1 MNYKIVTDSTCEL
14 TADLVKQLDIHIL
27 PVIVTLGDKQFLDN
41 VDITSKQVFEDM
53 KRGEIYKTSQIPL
66 NTYIDV
72 FSHYAKENI
81 PVINVVMSSGISS
94 SYETSVIAVNMVKEE
109 YKDARIY
116 TVDSK
121 CCSVEMGIAVKYM
134 AMAAQNGKSY
144 EEILKVLEFCK
155 TNTGVLFTVS
165 DLKYLSRGGR
175 LSKASAFIGNVLNI
189 KPILSVTEDGRLEVI
204 DKVRSSKKVFQ
215 YIVDKVRSDI
225 PKEELEKAEM
235 IISYA
240 DNEEIAIG
248 MKQEIVNSVGME
260 RDKVS
265 LQDIGPCIGVH
276 TGPDSLYVFYLKRH
290 LPLEMYS

>member
-53 KRGEIYKTSQIPL
+53 KKGEIYKTSQIPL

-81 PVINVVMSSGISS
+81 PLINVVMSSGISS
-94 SYETSVIAVNMVKEE
+94 SYETSKIAVNMVKEE

-116 TVDSK
+116 TIDSK

-175 LSKASAFIGNVLNI
+175 LSKASAFIGNMLNI

-225 PKEELEKAEM
+225 PNEELEKAEM

>member
-14 TADLVKQLDIHIL
+14 TADLVKQLDIHVL

-53 KRGEIYKTSQIPL
+53 KKGEIYKTSQIPL

-175 LSKASAFIGNVLNI
+175 LSKASAFIGNMLNI

-260 RDKVS
+260 RDKIS

>member
-14 TADLVKQLDIHIL
+14 TADLVKQLDIHVL

-53 KRGEIYKTSQIPL
+53 KKGEIYKTSQIPL

-134 AMAAQNGKSY
+134 AMAAQNRKSY
-144 EEILKVLEFCK
+144 EEILKILEFCK

-175 LSKASAFIGNVLNI
+175 LSKASAFIGNMLNI

-225 PKEELEKAEM
+225 PNEELEKAEM

-260 RDKVS
+260 KDKIS

>member
-53 KRGEIYKTSQIPL
+53 KKGEIYKTSQIPL

-109 YKDARIY
+109 YKDAIIY

-175 LSKASAFIGNVLNI
+175 LSKASAFIGNMLNI

>member
-14 TADLVKQLDIHIL
+14 TADLVRQLDIHIL

-53 KRGEIYKTSQIPL
+53 KKGEIYKTSQIPL

-109 YKDARIY
+109 YKDAIIY

-260 RDKVS
+260 RDKIS

>member
-14 TADLVKQLDIHIL
+14 TADLVKQLDIHVL

-53 KRGEIYKTSQIPL
+53 KKGEIYKTSQIPL

-175 LSKASAFIGNVLNI
+175 LSKASAFIGNMLNI

-225 PKEELEKAEM
+225 PNEELEKAEM

-260 RDKVS
+260 RDKVI

>member
-53 KRGEIYKTSQIPL
+53 KKGEIYKTSQIPL

-81 PVINVVMSSGISS
+81 PLINVVMSSGISS
-94 SYETSVIAVNMVKEE
+94 SYETSKIAVNMVKEE

-175 LSKASAFIGNVLNI
+175 LSKASAFIGNMLNI

-225 PKEELEKAEM
+225 PNEELEKAEM

-248 MKQEIVNSVGME
+248 MKQEIVNSIGME
-260 RDKVS
+260 RDKIS

>member
-53 KRGEIYKTSQIPL
+53 KKGEIYKTSQIPL

-121 CCSVEMGIAVKYM
+121 CCCVEMGIAVKYM

-175 LSKASAFIGNVLNI
+175 LSKASAFIGNMLNI

-260 RDKVS
+260 RDKIS

>member
-14 TADLVKQLDIHIL
+14 TADLVKQLDIHVL

-53 KRGEIYKTSQIPL
+53 KKGEIYKTSQIPL

-81 PVINVVMSSGISS
+81 PLINVVMSSGISS
-94 SYETSVIAVNMVKEE
+94 SYETSKIAVNMVKEE

-175 LSKASAFIGNVLNI
+175 LSKASAFIGNMLNI
-189 KPILSVTEDGRLEVI
+189 KPILSVTEDGRL
-204 DKVRSSKKVFQ
+204 FQ

-225 PKEELEKAEM
+225 PNEELEKAEM

>member
-53 KRGEIYKTSQIPL
+53 KKGEIYKTSQIPL

-175 LSKASAFIGNVLNI
+175 LSKASAFIGNMLNI

-225 PKEELEKAEM
+225 PNEELEKAEM

-260 RDKVS
+260 RDKIS

>member
-53 KRGEIYKTSQIPL
+53 KKGEIYKTSQIPL

-109 YKDARIY
+109 YKDAIIY

-175 LSKASAFIGNVLNI
+175 LSKASAFIGNMLNI

-260 RDKVS
+260 RDKIS

>member
-14 TADLVKQLDIHIL
+14 TADLVKQLDIHVL

-53 KRGEIYKTSQIPL
+53 KKGEIYKTSQIPL

-109 YKDARIY
+109 YKDAIIY

-225 PKEELEKAEM
+225 PNEELEKAEM

-260 RDKVS
+260 GDKIS

>member
-14 TADLVKQLDIHIL
+14 TADLVKQLDIRVL

-53 KRGEIYKTSQIPL
+53 KKGEIYKTSQIPL

-175 LSKASAFIGNVLNI
+175 LSKASAFIGNMLNI

-215 YIVDKVRSDI
+215 YIVDKVRRDI

-248 MKQEIVNSVGME
+248 MKQEIVNSIGME

>member
-14 TADLVKQLDIHIL
+14 TADLIKQLDIHIL

-53 KRGEIYKTSQIPL
+53 KKGEIYKTSQIPL

-116 TVDSK
+116 TIDSK

-260 RDKVS
+260 KDKIS

>member
-53 KRGEIYKTSQIPL
+53 KKGEIYKTSQIPL

-260 RDKVS
+260 KDKIS

>member
-53 KRGEIYKTSQIPL
+53 KKGEIYKTSQIPL

-175 LSKASAFIGNVLNI
+175 LSKASAFIGNMLNI

-225 PKEELEKAEM
+225 PNEELEKAEM

-260 RDKVS
+260 RDKVI

>member
-14 TADLVKQLDIHIL
+14 TADLIKQLDIHIL

-53 KRGEIYKTSQIPL
+53 KKGEIYKTSQIPL

-109 YKDARIY
+109 YKDAIIY

-175 LSKASAFIGNVLNI
+175 LSKASAFIGNMLNI

-225 PKEELEKAEM
+225 PNEELEKAEM

-260 RDKVS
+260 RDKIS

-290 LPLEMYS
+290 LPHEMYS

>member
-53 KRGEIYKTSQIPL
+53 KKGEIYKTSQIPL

-109 YKDARIY
+109 YKDAIIY

>member
-53 KRGEIYKTSQIPL
+53 KKGEIYKTSQIPL

-72 FSHYAKENI
+72 FSHYSKENI

-175 LSKASAFIGNVLNI
+175 LSKASAFIGNMLNI

-225 PKEELEKAEM
+225 PNEELEKAEM

-290 LPLEMYS
+290 LPLEIYS

>member
-53 KRGEIYKTSQIPL
+53 KKGEIYKTSQIPL

-134 AMAAQNGKSY
+134 AMAAKNGKSY

-175 LSKASAFIGNVLNI
+175 LSKASAFIGNMLNI

-225 PKEELEKAEM
+225 PNEELEKAEM

-260 RDKVS
+260 RDKIS

>member
-1 MNYKIVTDSTCEL
+1 MKYKIVTDSTCEL
-14 TADLVKQLDIHIL
+14 TADLVKQLDIHVL
-27 PVIVTLGDKQFLDN
+27 PVIVTLGEKQFLDN

-53 KRGEIYKTSQIPL
+53 KKGEIYKTSQIPL

-116 TVDSK
+116 TIDSK

-144 EEILKVLEFCK
+144 VEILKVLEFCK

-175 LSKASAFIGNVLNI
+175 LSKASAFIGNMLNI

-276 TGPDSLYVFYLKRH
+276 TGPNSLYVFYLKRH

>member
-14 TADLVKQLDIHIL
+14 TADLVKQLDIHVL

-53 KRGEIYKTSQIPL
+53 KKGEIYKTSQIPL

-175 LSKASAFIGNVLNI
+175 LSKASAFIGNMLNI

-260 RDKVS
+260 RDKVI

>member
-53 KRGEIYKTSQIPL
+53 KKGEIYKTSQIPL

-175 LSKASAFIGNVLNI
+175 LSKASAFIGNMLNI

-248 MKQEIVNSVGME
+248 MEQEIVNSVGME

>member
-53 KRGEIYKTSQIPL
+53 KKGEIYKTSQIPL

-175 LSKASAFIGNVLNI
+175 LSKASAFIGNMLNI

-225 PKEELEKAEM
+225 PNEELEKAEM

>member
-14 TADLVKQLDIHIL
+14 TADLLKLLDIHVL

-53 KRGEIYKTSQIPL
+53 KKGEIYKTSQIPL

-94 SYETSVIAVNMVKEE
+94 SYETSKIAVNMVKEE

-175 LSKASAFIGNVLNI
+175 LSKASAFIGNMLNI

-225 PKEELEKAEM
+225 PNEELEKAEM

-260 RDKVS
+260 RDKIS

>member
-14 TADLVKQLDIHIL
+14 TADLVKQLDIHVL

-53 KRGEIYKTSQIPL
+53 KKGEIYKTSQIPL

-175 LSKASAFIGNVLNI
+175 LSKASAFIGNMLNI

-225 PKEELEKAEM
+225 PNEELEKAEM

-276 TGPDSLYVFYLKRH
+276 TGPNSLYVFYLKRH

>member
-53 KRGEIYKTSQIPL
+53 KKGEIYKTSQIPL

-134 AMAAQNGKSY
+134 AMAAKNGKSY

-175 LSKASAFIGNVLNI
+175 LSKASAFIGNMLNI

-225 PKEELEKAEM
+225 PNEELEKAEM

-248 MKQEIVNSVGME
+248 MKQEIVNSIGME
-260 RDKVS
+260 RDKIS

>member
-53 KRGEIYKTSQIPL
+53 KKGEIYKTSQIPL

-144 EEILKVLEFCK
+144 EEILKILEFCK

-175 LSKASAFIGNVLNI
+175 LSKASAFIGNMLNI

-260 RDKVS
+260 RDKIS

>member
-53 KRGEIYKTSQIPL
+53 KKGEIYKTSQIPL

-155 TNTGVLFTVS
+155 TNTGVIFTVS

-175 LSKASAFIGNVLNI
+175 LSKASAFIGNMLNI

-260 RDKVS
+260 RDKIS

>member
-53 KRGEIYKTSQIPL
+53 KKGEIYKTSQIPL

-116 TVDSK
+116 TIDSK

-175 LSKASAFIGNVLNI
+175 LSKASAFIGNMLNI

-225 PKEELEKAEM
+225 PNEELEKAEM

-260 RDKVS
+260 RDKIS

-290 LPLEMYS
+290 LPPEMYS

>member
-53 KRGEIYKTSQIPL
+53 KKGAIYKTSQIPL

-72 FSHYAKENI
+72 FSH
-81 PVINVVMSSGISS
+81 
-94 SYETSVIAVNMVKEE
+94 YETSVIAVNMVKEE

-175 LSKASAFIGNVLNI
+175 LSKASAFIGNMLNI

-225 PKEELEKAEM
+225 PNEELEKAEM

-248 MKQEIVNSVGME
+248 MKQEIVKSVGME
-260 RDKVS
+260 RDKIS

>member
-14 TADLVKQLDIHIL
+14 TADLIKQLDIHIL

-53 KRGEIYKTSQIPL
+53 KKGEIYKTSQIPL

-109 YKDARIY
+109 YKDAIIY

-175 LSKASAFIGNVLNI
+175 LSKASAFIGNMLNI

-276 TGPDSLYVFYLKRH
+276 TGPNSLYVFYLKRH

>member
-53 KRGEIYKTSQIPL
+53 KKGEIYKTSQIPL

-109 YKDARIY
+109 YKDAIIY

-260 RDKVS
+260 KDKIS

>member
-53 KRGEIYKTSQIPL
+53 KKGEIYKTSQIPL

-81 PVINVVMSSGISS
+81 PLINVVMSSGISS
-94 SYETSVIAVNMVKEE
+94 SYETSKIAVNMVKEE

-116 TVDSK
+116 TIDSK

-175 LSKASAFIGNVLNI
+175 LSKASAFIGNMLNI

-225 PKEELEKAEM
+225 PNEELEKAEM

-260 RDKVS
+260 KDKIS

>member
-14 TADLVKQLDIHIL
+14 TADLVKQLDIHVL

-53 KRGEIYKTSQIPL
+53 KKGEIYKTSQIPL

-175 LSKASAFIGNVLNI
+175 LSKASAFIGNMLNI

-225 PKEELEKAEM
+225 PNEELEKAEM

-260 RDKVS
+260 KDKIS

>member
-53 KRGEIYKTSQIPL
+53 KKGEIYKTSQIPL

-109 YKDARIY
+109 YKDAIIY

-260 RDKVS
+260 RDKIS

>member
-53 KRGEIYKTSQIPL
+53 KKGEIYKTSQIPL

-81 PVINVVMSSGISS
+81 PLINVVMSSGISS

-116 TVDSK
+116 TIDSK

-175 LSKASAFIGNVLNI
+175 LSKASAFIGNMLNI

-215 YIVDKVRSDI
+215 YIIDKVRSDI
-225 PKEELEKAEM
+225 PNEELEKAEM

>member
-53 KRGEIYKTSQIPL
+53 KKGEIYKTSQIPL

-175 LSKASAFIGNVLNI
+175 LSKASAFIGNMLNI

-260 RDKVS
+260 SDKVS